1 MSLYE
6 TKQKTEFPE
15 HFEFEET
22 ALKSWTQGFGDVSLC
37 CELVFSHVFQ
47 SLTHCMLSVCVC
59 VYTRVC
65 SATSVI
71 SDSSHHGL

>member
-1 MSLYE
+1 MSLYQ

-37 CELVFSHVFQ
+37 CELVCSHVFQ
-47 SLTHCMLSVCVC
+47 PLTHCMLCVC
-59 VYTRVC
+59 VRARVC
-65 SATSVI
+65 SVTSVI